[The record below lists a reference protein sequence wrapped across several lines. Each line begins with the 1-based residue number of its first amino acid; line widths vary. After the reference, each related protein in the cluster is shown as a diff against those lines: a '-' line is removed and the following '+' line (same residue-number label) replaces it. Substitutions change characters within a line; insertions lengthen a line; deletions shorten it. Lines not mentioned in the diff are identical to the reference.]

1 MKLESATL
9 RYVRGPRTVPRK
21 LRALLAV
28 DPSGVLDQRVQTDFS
43 KGWEEL
49 ASSDYLVAPSVPRLD
64 AVVVVQEPG
73 AALPTAIES
82 KVCGASNI
90 LFFLAKQCGL
100 DGKNAMQEI
109 DCASLDA
116 VSDAIVDAV
125 AQCPPEQRAT
135 PMGRR
140 GWLERHCARNLEALN
155 LVARANDPSARF
167 VVGHSLSVADVCCW
181 ACLKCVEGFDA
192 GYVQLRFPHLYQF
205 AASFE
210 QRHSAKLSTVP

>member
-116 VSDAIVDAV
+116 VGDAIVDAV

-140 GWLERHCARNLEALN
+140 GCGRCNMLCYMVENATWDPFQILRIPRNKMFEFCLAFARHRMRIE
-155 LVARANDPSARF
+155 
-167 VVGHSLSVADVCCW
+167 
-181 ACLKCVEGFDA
+181 
-192 GYVQLRFPHLYQF
+192 
-205 AASFE
+205 
-210 QRHSAKLSTVP
+210 KLIK